1 MAQERRATRRGRTA
15 VSAVPSERAISSGMR
30 EDIAR
35 VVATDDVAAWDAFVA
50 ARPESTM
57 CHRSGWRDV
66 MHDVLGHQTSLL
78 VALDANGAWRG
89 VLPLVRVRSVLGHY
103 LVSIP
108 FMNDGGPLGGDD
120 AKAALADY
128 AVNDARRT
136 GAKLMELRSR
146 DPVPGP
152 VVSSERK
159 VAVHLALP
167 ESVEKLWASTFKAK
181 LRSQIRRP
189 AKEGMI
195 ARNGPGELDA
205 FYRVFARNMRDLGT
219 PVLPRAFF
227 AKLMDKFG
235 GDVSF
240 TAVYTAQGAPAA
252 AACCLTWKDE
262 VEVTWASSLRELNH
276 LSPNMLLYANLMEQA
291 IGRGS
296 RVFNFGRS
304 TPGSATHR
312 FKLQWGGEDR
322 TLAWPAWS
330 PSGAGGGGASTPSPD
345 RPAFRLATAV
355 WRRLPMSVAN
365 RVGPLLSRHLP

>member
-1 MAQERRATRRGRTA
+1 M
-15 VSAVPSERAISSGMR
+15 SAVPSERPIFSSPHKP
-30 EDIAR
+30 IAR
-35 VVATDDVAAWDAFVA
+35 VVATDDVAAWDAFVSA
-50 ARPESTM
+50 QAGSTM

-66 MHDVLGHQTSLL
+66 MGDVLGHETSLL
-78 VALDANGAWRG
+78 VALDSAGAWRG
-89 VLPLVRVRSVLGHY
+89 VLPLVRVRSVLGRY

-108 FMNDGGPLGGDD
+108 FMNDGGPLGDD
-120 AKAALADY
+120 EAKSSLAEY
-128 AVNDARRT
+128 AVDEARRT
-136 GAKLMELRSR
+136 RAKLMELRSR

-152 VVSSERK
+152 VRPSERK
-159 VAVHLALP
+159 IAVHLTLP
-167 ESVEKLWASTFKAK
+167 ESVEKLWSSTFKAK

-189 AKEGMI
+189 TKEGMV
-195 ARNGPGELDA
+195 ARSGHGELDA
-205 FYRVFARNMRDLGT
+205 FYHVFARNMRDLGT

-227 AKLMDKFG
+227 TKLEQVFG
-235 GDVSF
+235 NDVSF

-252 AACCLTWKDE
+252 AACCLTWKEE

-304 TPGSATHR
+304 TPGSPTHK

-322 TLAWPAWS
+322 PLAWPSWS
-330 PSGAGGGGASTPSPD
+330 PSGAASTPSPD
-345 RPAFRLATAV
+345 RPVFRVATAV
-355 WRRLPMSVAN
+355 WRRLPMPIAN